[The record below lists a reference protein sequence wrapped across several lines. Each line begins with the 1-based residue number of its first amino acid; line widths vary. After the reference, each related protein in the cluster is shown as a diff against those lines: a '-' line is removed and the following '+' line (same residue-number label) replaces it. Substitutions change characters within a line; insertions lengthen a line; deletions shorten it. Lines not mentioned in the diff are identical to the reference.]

1 MARKTIEQRL
11 AELLAQGH
19 TPENCAARLSV
30 SINTVRTQLRALFR
44 KTDTSRQADLVSL
57 IGRLRV

>member
-1 MARKTIEQRL
+1 
-11 AELLAQGH
+11 
-19 TPENCAARLSV
+19 LSV